1 MSDAD
6 PSSTLL
12 GAILVRRAGLS
23 LQTLQEAL
31 DRQQREGGR
40 LGEVLVAMGAVSERD
55 VADALALQREL
66 KTRL

>member
-1 MSDAD
+1 MSDAE

-31 DRQQREGGR
+31 DRQHSDGGR
-40 LGEVLVAMGAVSERD
+40 LGEILIAMGAVSERD
-55 VADALALQREL
+55 VADALALQRKL
-66 KTRL
+66 KSRL

>member
-1 MSDAD
+1 VSDAD

-23 LQTLQEAL
+23 LKTLQQAL
-31 DRQQREGGR
+31 DRQQAEGKR
-40 LGEVLVAMGAVSERD
+40 LGEILVAMGAVSERD

-66 KTRL
+66 KSRR